1 MSQHILLVNGKV
13 IPVQT
18 LRSLTAAEIDSSIEK
33 AKRDEFDLNIRKLYG
48 TSSSVPPN
56 WVKRRRKDTD
66 GVQYI
71 DDSSDT
77 EDVDSLFGNQEI
89 LSQTTHLMPQV
100 DNVPDFDSF
109 VQEMAK

>member
-1 MSQHILLVNGKV
+1 MNGKV

-66 GVQYI
+66 GAQYI

-77 EDVDSLFGNQEI
+77 EDVDPSFGNQDI
-89 LSQTTHLMPQV
+89 LDQSTHLMPQV
-100 DNVPDFDSF
+100 DGVSDFD
-109 VQEMAK
+109 

>member
-1 MSQHILLVNGKV
+1 MSQHILLTNGKV

-18 LRSLTAAEIDSSIEK
+18 LRSLPTAEIDSSIEK
-33 AKRDEFDLNIRKLYG
+33 VKRDDFYLNIRKLYG

-66 GVQYI
+66 GAQYI

-77 EDVDSLFGNQEI
+77 EDVDPSFGNQDI
-89 LSQTTHLMPQV
+89 LDQSTHLMPQV
-100 DNVPDFDSF
+100 DGVSDFD
-109 VQEMAK
+109 